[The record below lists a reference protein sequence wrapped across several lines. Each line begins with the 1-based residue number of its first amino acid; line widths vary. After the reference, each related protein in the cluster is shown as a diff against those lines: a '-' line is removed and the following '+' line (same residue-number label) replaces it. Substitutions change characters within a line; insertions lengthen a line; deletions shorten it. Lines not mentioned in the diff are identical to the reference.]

1 MKNKCPTVFR
11 QMLQFIGSHPEATI
25 DFTQF
30 YNITNGFLNIDPVVM
45 HKYVDEFLNY
55 MYVYAKF
62 EINKLEYFGEAG
74 SLED

>member
-1 MKNKCPTVFR
+1 
-11 QMLQFIGSHPEATI
+11 
-25 DFTQF
+25 
-30 YNITNGFLNIDPVVM
+30 M